1 MGKRSREARDVR
13 ERGFTLIE
21 LLVAVAIFA
30 VISSIVYGTLSN
42 ILLLDQGARKNLQSL
57 ADLQRVMTLIERDL
71 LQLAPRPIINEFGD
85 RAGAFQLR
93 EKPSLELEF
102 TRGGYQNPG
111 QLLRSTLKR
120 VAYSVEDKALIRKTW
135 AVLDRASQTEPE
147 HEEVLIEGVTEM
159 SISAWNKEWQTSWPS
174 KEEGQ
179 PVDTQL
185 PAAVKIEIQLEEYG
199 KFVMVIPAPGST

>member
-1 MGKRSREARDVR
+1 VR

-21 LLVAVAIFA
+21 LLVAIAIFA

-71 LQLAPRPIINEFGD
+71 LQLVPRTIINEFGD
-85 RAGAFQLR
+85 QAGAFQLK

-120 VAYSVEDKALIRKTW
+120 VAYSVKDEALIRKTW
-135 AVLDRASQTEPE
+135 AVLDRASQTQPE

-159 SISAWNKEWQTSWPS
+159 VVSAWSKEWQTSWPA
-174 KEEGQ
+174 KKEGQ
-179 PVDTQL
+179 PADATL
-185 PAAVKIEIQLEEYG
+185 PAAVKIEILLEQYG
-199 KFVMVIPAPGST
+199 KFVMVVPGPGST

>member
-1 MGKRSREARDVR
+1 MRD
-13 ERGFTLIE
+13 RGFTLIE
-21 LLVAVAIFA
+21 LLVAITIFA

-71 LQLAPRPIINEFGD
+71 LQLAPRTIINEFGD
-85 RAGAFQLR
+85 QAGAFQLR
-93 EKPSLELEF
+93 ETPSLELEF

-120 VAYSVEDKALIRKTW
+120 VAYSVKDEALIRKTW

-159 SISAWNKEWQTSWPS
+159 TISAWNKEWQTTWPS
-174 KEEGQ
+174 KKEGQ
-179 PVDTQL
+179 PVDAQL
-185 PAAVKIEIQLEEYG
+185 PGAVKIELQMEQYG
-199 KFVMVIPAPGST
+199 KFVMVIPATGSS